1 MSLVSTFRWNCN
13 LLPKF
18 GKTQSHLINCV
29 LFICSFFQ
37 LISNPINWILFFTYS
52 IVKFHSHSLECWSV
66 WMDSNHR
73 PRAYQARALA
83 TWATDRFFT
92 HWLYDSSLLDD
103 RRDSEPITRLRRVV
117 GLLATFVYAIFQI
130 DGCCRCFEKW
140 WRWRDSNPWPPACR
154 AGALPTEL
162 HPHLLGLYS
171 GLKLNPDNWTTKS
184 FGTTRNTHLPGFMS
198 NLTTKSQERLALLA
212 SRSP

>member
-1 MSLVSTFRWNCN
+1 MCSHIRRSTDRSLFAAPRGLSQLVTSFFGSWCQGIRPMLFFAWTSYLYSLFSELLEFLRKQDKFRIEKVYPFRVVLFSTFRWNCN

-52 IVKFHSHSLECWSV
+52 IVKFHVALSFECWSV

-83 TWATDRFFT
+83 TWATDRFFSQAFSVRP
-92 HWLYDSSLLDD
+92 SS
-103 RRDSEPITRLRRVV
+103 
-117 GLLATFVYAIFQI
+117 
-130 DGCCRCFEKW
+130 RC
-140 WRWRDSNPWPPACR
+140 
-154 AGALPTEL
+154 
-162 HPHLLGLYS
+162 
-171 GLKLNPDNWTTKS
+171 
-184 FGTTRNTHLPGFMS
+184 
-198 NLTTKSQERLALLA
+198 
-212 SRSP
+212 

>member
-83 TWATDRFFT
+83 TWATDRFF
-92 HWLYDSSLLDD
+92 LRLFSSSISQGFILDGGD
-103 RRDSEPITRLRRVV
+103 EGIRTLDP
-117 GLLATFVYAIFQI
+117 LLAGQVLSQLSYTPIVEVR
-130 DGCCRCFEKW
+130 GKSEKW
-140 WRWRDSNPWPPACR
+140 I
-154 AGALPTEL
+154 
-162 HPHLLGLYS
+162 
-171 GLKLNPDNWTTKS
+171 
-184 FGTTRNTHLPGFMS
+184 GF
-198 NLTTKSQERLALLA
+198 ALLF
-212 SRSP
+212 SFLGFVLRTQNWILTIEQQIL

>member
-1 MSLVSTFRWNCN
+1 MSLFSTFRWNCN

-52 IVKFHSHSLECWSV
+52 IVKFHVALSFECWSV

-83 TWATDRFFT
+83 TWATDRFFFSGFF
-92 HWLYDSSLLDD
+92 SSSIFKVLTLMVEMKGI
-103 RRDSEPITRLRRVV
+103 EPLTPCLQGRCSPSW
-117 GLLATFVYAIFQI
+117 ATPPSGCLSGSSNWILTIEQQI
-130 DGCCRCFEKW
+130 
-140 WRWRDSNPWPPACR
+140 
-154 AGALPTEL
+154 L
-162 HPHLLGLYS
+162 
-171 GLKLNPDNWTTKS
+171 
-184 FGTTRNTHLPGFMS
+184 
-198 NLTTKSQERLALLA
+198 
-212 SRSP
+212 